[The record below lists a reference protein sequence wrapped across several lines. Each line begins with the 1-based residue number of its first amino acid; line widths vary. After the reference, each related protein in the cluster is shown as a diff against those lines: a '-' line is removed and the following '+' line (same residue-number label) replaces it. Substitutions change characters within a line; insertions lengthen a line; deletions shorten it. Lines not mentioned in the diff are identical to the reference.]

1 MIKISK
7 TAFRWTITLNRT
19 NKANAIN
26 MEMLRELNSILDA
39 AKKEEQLR
47 SLIFTGEGKVFSA
60 GADLDAVKKNN
71 EITTTTQW
79 EELSEKIANIP
90 CLTLAAL
97 NGTLAG
103 GAFGMVLACDL
114 RISTPE
120 ANFFYPVLENNI
132 LPQPNDIERMVDI
145 AGISTAKLI
154 LLAGQKISAQKAL
167 ETNLIDQITEKEAF
181 ISTINS
187 LCRIAES
194 NDGISLLAIKRLFQ
208 GKYNSTIKKD
218 ALLAVFE
225 KNDAAIKRLKELKK
239 F

>member
-47 SLIFTGEGKVFSA
+47 SLIFTGEGKIFSA
-60 GADLDAVKKNN
+60 GADLDAMKKNN

-181 ISTINS
+181 ISTIDS
-187 LCRIAES
+187 LCSIAES

>member
-114 RISTPE
+114 RIATPA
-120 ANFFYPVLENNI
+120 ANFFYPVLKNNI

-167 ETNLIDQITEKEAF
+167 QTNLIDQITEKEAF

-187 LCRIAES
+187 LCSIAES

>member
-7 TAFRWTITLNRT
+7 TSSRWTITLNRPT
-19 NKANAIN
+19 KANAIN
-26 MEMLRELNSILDA
+26 MEMLEKLNSILDA
-39 AKKEEQLR
+39 AKKENKLR
-47 SLIFTGEGKVFSA
+47 SLVFTGVGKVFSA

-71 EITTTTQW
+71 EITTTSQW
-79 EELSEKIANIP
+79 EDLSEKIANIP

-114 RISTPE
+114 RIATPE
-120 ANFFYPVLENNI
+120 ANFFYPVLKNNL
-132 LPQPNDIERMVDI
+132 LPQPNDIERMVNI

-167 ETNLIDQITEKEAF
+167 QTNLIDQISERGAF
-181 ISTINS
+181 ISTIDS
-187 LCRIAES
+187 LCTIAE
-194 NDGISLLAIKRLFQ
+194 NDDGVSLLAIKRLFQ
-208 GKYNSTIKKD
+208 AKYNSTVKED

-225 KNDAAIKRLKELKK
+225 KNDAAIRRLKELKS

>member
-1 MIKISK
+1 MIKVSK
-7 TAFRWTITLNRT
+7 TAFRWTIILNRT

-26 MEMLRELNSILDA
+26 MEMLSKLNSILDA
-39 AKKEEQLR
+39 AKKEKQLR
-47 SLIFTGEGKVFSA
+47 SIVFTGEGKVFSA

-114 RISTPE
+114 RIATPE
-120 ANFFYPVLENNI
+120 ANFFYPVLENNL
-132 LPQPNDIERMVDI
+132 LPQPNDIERMVGI
-145 AGISTAKLI
+145 AGISTAKLV

-167 ETNLIDQITEKEAF
+167 DTNLIDEIVEKKAF
-181 ISTINS
+181 IFTIDS
-187 LCRIAES
+187 LCSIAEN
-194 NDGISLLAIKRLFQ
+194 NDGVSLLAIKRLFQ
-208 GKYNSTIKKD
+208 AKCNSKIKKD

-225 KNDAAIKRLKELKK
+225 KNDAAIKRLKEFKN

>member
-114 RISTPE
+114 RIATPE

-132 LPQPNDIERMVDI
+132 LPQPNDIKRMVDI

-181 ISTINS
+181 ISTIDS
-187 LCRIAES
+187 LCSIAES

>member
-187 LCRIAES
+187 LCSIAES

>member
-114 RISTPE
+114 RIATPE

-181 ISTINS
+181 ISTIDS
-187 LCRIAES
+187 LCSIAES

>member
-60 GADLDAVKKNN
+60 GADLDAMKKNN

-132 LPQPNDIERMVDI
+132 LPQPHDIERMVDI

-167 ETNLIDQITEKEAF
+167 ETHLIDQIAEKEVF
-181 ISTINS
+181 ISTIDS
-187 LCRIAES
+187 LCSIAEN
-194 NDGISLLAIKRLFQ
+194 NDGVSLLAIKRLFQ
-208 GKYNSTIKKD
+208 AKCNSTIKKD

>member
-26 MEMLRELNSILDA
+26 MEMLSKLNSILDA
-39 AKKEEQLR
+39 AKKEKQLR
-47 SLIFTGEGKVFSA
+47 SLVFTGEGKVFSA

-114 RISTPE
+114 RIATPE
-120 ANFFYPVLENNI
+120 ANFFYPVLENNL
-132 LPQPNDIERMVDI
+132 LPQPNDIERMVGI
-145 AGISTAKLI
+145 AGISTTKLV

-167 ETNLIDQITEKEAF
+167 NTNLIDEIVEKEAF
-181 ISTINS
+181 IFTIDS
-187 LCRIAES
+187 LCSIAEN
-194 NDGISLLAIKRLFQ
+194 NDGVSLLAIKRLFQ
-208 GKYNSTIKKD
+208 AKCNSKIKKD

-225 KNDAAIKRLKELKK
+225 KNDAAIKRLKEFKN

>member
-167 ETNLIDQITEKEAF
+167 ETNLIDHITEKEAF
-181 ISTINS
+181 ISTIDS
-187 LCRIAES
+187 LCSIAES

>member
-79 EELSEKIANIP
+79 EELSEKVANIP

-187 LCRIAES
+187 LCSIAES

>member
-7 TAFRWTITLNRT
+7 TAFRWTITLSRT

-79 EELSEKIANIP
+79 EELSEKITNIP

-114 RISTPE
+114 RIATPE
-120 ANFFYPVLENNI
+120 ANFFYPVLENNL

-167 ETNLIDQITEKEAF
+167 ETNLIDKIAKKEAF
-181 ISTINS
+181 TSTIDS
-187 LCRIAES
+187 LCSIAEN
-194 NDGISLLAIKRLFQ
+194 NDGVSLLAIKRLFQ

>member
-79 EELSEKIANIP
+79 EELSEKITNIP

-114 RISTPE
+114 RIATPE
-120 ANFFYPVLENNI
+120 ANFFYPVLENNL

-167 ETNLIDQITEKEAF
+167 ETNLIDKIAEKEAF
-181 ISTINS
+181 TSTIDS
-187 LCRIAES
+187 LCSIAEN
-194 NDGISLLAIKRLFQ
+194 NDGVSLLAIKRLFQ
-208 GKYNSTIKKD
+208 AKCNSTIKKD

-225 KNDAAIKRLKELKK
+225 KNDAAIRRLKEFKN

>member
-181 ISTINS
+181 ISTIDS
-187 LCRIAES
+187 LCSIAES

>member
-7 TAFRWTITLNRT
+7 TAFRWTITLSRT

-114 RISTPE
+114 RIATPE
-120 ANFFYPVLENNI
+120 ANFFYPVLKNNI

-181 ISTINS
+181 ISTIDS
-187 LCRIAES
+187 LCSIAES

>member
-7 TAFRWTITLNRT
+7 TAFRWTITLSRT

-79 EELSEKIANIP
+79 EELSEKITDIP

-114 RISTPE
+114 RIATPE
-120 ANFFYPVLENNI
+120 ANFFYPVLENNL

-167 ETNLIDQITEKEAF
+167 ETNLIDKIAEKEAF
-181 ISTINS
+181 SSTIDS
-187 LCRIAES
+187 LCCIAEN
-194 NDGISLLAIKRLFQ
+194 NDGVSLLAIKRLFQ
-208 GKYNSTIKKD
+208 AKFNSKIKKD

-225 KNDAAIKRLKELKK
+225 KNDAAMKRLKEFKK
-239 F
+239 I

>member
-7 TAFRWTITLNRT
+7 TAFRWTITLSRT

-79 EELSEKIANIP
+79 EELSEKITNIP

-114 RISTPE
+114 RIATPE
-120 ANFFYPVLENNI
+120 ANFFYPVLENNL

-167 ETNLIDQITEKEAF
+167 ETNLIDKIAEKEAF
-181 ISTINS
+181 TSTIDS
-187 LCRIAES
+187 LCSIAEN
-194 NDGISLLAIKRLFQ
+194 NDGVSLLAIKRLFQ
-208 GKYNSTIKKD
+208 AKFNSEIKKD

-225 KNDAAIKRLKELKK
+225 KNDAAMKRLKEFKK
-239 F
+239 I

>member
-60 GADLDAVKKNN
+60 GADLDAMKKNN

-114 RISTPE
+114 RIATPE

-187 LCRIAES
+187 LCSIAES

>member
-60 GADLDAVKKNN
+60 GADLDEVKKNN

-79 EELSEKIANIP
+79 EELSEKIASIP

-114 RISTPE
+114 RIATPA
-120 ANFFYPVLENNI
+120 ANFFYPVLKNNI

-167 ETNLIDQITEKEAF
+167 ETHLIDQIAEKEVF
-181 ISTINS
+181 ISTIDS
-187 LCRIAES
+187 LCSIAEN
-194 NDGISLLAIKRLFQ
+194 NDGVSLLAIKRLFQ
-208 GKYNSTIKKD
+208 AKCNSTIKKD

>member
-90 CLTLAAL
+90 CLTLAA
-97 NGTLAG
+97 
-103 GAFGMVLACDL
+103 
-114 RISTPE
+114 
-120 ANFFYPVLENNI
+120 
-132 LPQPNDIERMVDI
+132 
-145 AGISTAKLI
+145 
-154 LLAGQKISAQKAL
+154 
-167 ETNLIDQITEKEAF
+167 
-181 ISTINS
+181 
-187 LCRIAES
+187 
-194 NDGISLLAIKRLFQ
+194 
-208 GKYNSTIKKD
+208 
-218 ALLAVFE
+218 
-225 KNDAAIKRLKELKK
+225 
-239 F
+239 

>member
-114 RISTPE
+114 RIATPE

-167 ETNLIDQITEKEAF
+167 ETHLIDQIAEKEVF
-181 ISTINS
+181 ISTIDS
-187 LCRIAES
+187 LCSIAEN
-194 NDGISLLAIKRLFQ
+194 NDGVSLLAIKRLFQ
-208 GKYNSTIKKD
+208 AKCNSTIKKD

>member
-7 TAFRWTITLNRT
+7 TAFRWTITLSRT

-26 MEMLRELNSILDA
+26 MEMLRKLNSILDA

-114 RISTPE
+114 RIATPE
-120 ANFFYPVLENNI
+120 ANFFYPVLKNNI

-167 ETNLIDQITEKEAF
+167 ETNLIDQLAEKEVF
-181 ISTINS
+181 ISTIDS
-187 LCRIAES
+187 LCSIAEN
-194 NDGISLLAIKRLFQ
+194 NDGVSLLAIKRLFQ
-208 GKYNSTIKKD
+208 AKCNSKIKLPGISKIAKKNGKYFQTYQS
-218 ALLAVFE
+218 F
-225 KNDAAIKRLKELKK
+225 
-239 F
+239 